1 MLLTAQAD
9 GNYDSSGQRAH
20 RLIDSAAKKWEEKKG
35 ENIIDYHFSDSS
47 RVRTEASPKSWMG
60 KTSAAW
66 GGPEKVPAQGRAQ
79 AFKAFK
85 SNPLIQPKK
94 IKQKAIICYS
104 AFSTEN
110 PIAAA
115 SLWNGMDC
123 WVSELL
129 RSVRTQRDFILCLQ
143 LLISVM
149 ESPGQAFIHLYSISR
164 RKVIPTWPLSAVSSF
179 TPVLQ
184 TLGNTGTTLEM
195 LIPNLPLD

>member
-1 MLLTAQAD
+1 MHLRVLLTAQAD
-9 GNYDSSGQRAH
+9 GNSDSSCQRAH
-20 RLIDSAAKKWEEKKG
+20 SLIDSAAKKWEGKKG

-47 RVRTEASPKSWMG
+47 RVRTEISPKSWMG

-115 SLWNGMDC
+115 SLCNGMHC

-129 RSVRTQRDFILCLQ
+129 RSVRTQRDF
-143 LLISVM
+143 ISVM

-164 RKVIPTWPLSAVSSF
+164 GKVIPTWSLSAVSFF
-179 TPVLQ
+179 TLCYKPWEILV
-184 TLGNTGTTLEM
+184 
-195 LIPNLPLD
+195 PL